1 MICHLIL
8 IRFAI
13 INYNYNNDNK
23 RKIQKTI
30 QNLPD
35 NPEIELVI
43 EKLILLDKIGQG
55 IIDVNEGNVFSGEQV
70 REKLGKWLK
79 YQNTF

>member
-1 MICHLIL
+1 MIT
-8 IRFAI
+8 
-13 INYNYNNDNK
+13 K
-23 RKIQKTI
+23 EKIQKTI

-43 EKLILLDKIGQG
+43 EKLILLDKIEQG
-55 IIDVNEGNVFSGEQV
+55 IKDVNEGNVFSGEEV
-70 REKLGKWLK
+70 REKLEKWLK

>member
-1 MICHLIL
+1 MIT
-8 IRFAI
+8 
-13 INYNYNNDNK
+13 K
-23 RKIQKTI
+23 EKIQKTI

-43 EKLILLDKIGQG
+43 EKLILLDKIEQG
-55 IIDVNEGNVFSGEQV
+55 IKDVNEGNVFSGEQV

-79 YQNTF
+79 

>member
-1 MICHLIL
+1 MIT
-8 IRFAI
+8 
-13 INYNYNNDNK
+13 K
-23 RKIQKTI
+23 EKIQKTI